1 VRPGV
6 WGLAPIKEERGLGG
20 AALARLKGGSTATGV
35 LGIQLAKLLGC
46 RVVTCSPRNF
56 GYVKSLGV
64 KTAFDYKSPTAVA
77 DIKELINGQLQ
88 HAWDCIGSTE
98 SAKLYVSA
106 DEGGAY
112 ASLNTVNDSVIHK
125 VNPNFRNTS
134 TLAYT
139 IFEKRFEKFGVTPA
153 IPKDYDFGKKF
164 WEYTRGLLADGK
176 IKTARL
182 DVDRGGKGL
191 EGVVIGLRELKENK
205 VRGEKLVYTP

>member
-1 VRPGV
+1 MSRCSDVQP
-6 WGLAPIKEERGLGG
+6 
-20 AALARLKGGSTATGV
+20 S
-35 LGIQLAKLLGC
+35 QLD
-46 RVVTCSPRNF
+46 
-56 GYVKSLGV
+56 YVKSLGV
-64 KTAFDYKSPTAVA
+64 EAACNYKSQTAAA
-77 DIKELINGQLQ
+77 DIKELTNGQLQ

-98 SAKLYVSA
+98 SAKLCVSTMS

-112 ASLNTVNDSVIHK
+112 ASLSTVNDSVIHE
-125 VNPNFRNTS
+125 VNPKVSNTR

-139 IFEKRFEKFGVTPA
+139 IFQKSFEKFGVTPA

-164 WEYTRGLLADGK
+164 WVYTRGFLADGK
-176 IKTARL
+176 IKTAKL